1 LHLHLFACFAPQLPL
16 YTPSAEEQADPRLYA
31 ANVRQYMLQH
41 SAQVAADV
49 AQRRQRRQQRQQQP
63 GAAATAAAG
72 MPLQP
77 SAGLLEDKR
86 EYQAGLRARRQE
98 IEGGKWFRAQQ
109 LFPVYPATS
118 SSSKGGEQQQQQQQ
132 PKKQR

>member
-1 LHLHLFACFAPQLPL
+1 LQLPL

-31 ANVRQYMLQH
+31 ANVRQYMLLH
-41 SAQVAADV
+41 SAQVAADA
-49 AQRRQRRQQRQQQP
+49 AQRRQRRQQRTGQQQQQP

-72 MPLQP
+72 MPLLP

-98 IEGGKWFRAQQ
+98 IEGGTCFRAQQ

-118 SSSKGGEQQQQQQQ
+118 SSSPGSQQQQQ